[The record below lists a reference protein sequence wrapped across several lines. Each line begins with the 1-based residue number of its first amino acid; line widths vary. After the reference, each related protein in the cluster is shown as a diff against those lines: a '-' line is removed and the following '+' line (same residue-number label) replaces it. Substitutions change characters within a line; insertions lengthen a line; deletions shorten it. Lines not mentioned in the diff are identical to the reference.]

1 MKLSFIT
8 TVLNEEGNIEKFLKS
23 LSSQTVLPDEVIIVD
38 GGSTDKTVDRIKNY
52 ESRIRSKGIKF
63 KLIEKKGNRSV
74 GRNEAIKNA
83 RGDII
88 LSSDAGCVL
97 DKNWVKNIIKPF
109 ENKKNDVV
117 SGYYKGTGET
127 VFEKSLIP
135 YVLVME
141 DRLSSENF
149 LPATRSM
156 AFKKEIWKKAGRFDE
171 KLSHNEDFEFA
182 KRLKKSGAN
191 IKFVKDA
198 IVYWRPRKNIKEAFI
213 MFYRFAFGDAEA
225 GIIRPKVIFLF
236 ARYFVG
242 ILFVFI
248 YLYTKSLFLSVLIF
262 TFLGNYILWAM
273 FKNYR
278 YINNKRALIYLPLL
292 QFTADFSVLLGTTIG
307 FLKTFFVKK

>member
-8 TVLNEEGNIEKFLKS
+8 TVLNEEGNIEKLLKS

-38 GGSTDKTVDRIKNY
+38 GGSSDRTIAEIKYQISNIKNDV
-52 ESRIRSKGIKF
+52 KF
-63 KLIEKKGNRSV
+63 KILIKKGNRSV

-97 DKNWVKNIIKPF
+97 DKNWVKNILKPF

-141 DRLSSENF
+141 DRISPENF

-182 KRLKKSGAN
+182 KRLKKVGAN
-191 IKFVKDA
+191 IKFAKDA

-225 GIIRPKVIFLF
+225 GIIRPKLIFLF
-236 ARYFVG
+236 ARY
-242 ILFVFI
+242 
-248 YLYTKSLFLSVLIF
+248 
-262 TFLGNYILWAM
+262 
-273 FKNYR
+273 
-278 YINNKRALIYLPLL
+278 
-292 QFTADFSVLLGTTIG
+292 
-307 FLKTFFVKK
+307 

>member
-8 TVLNEEGNIEKFLKS
+8 TVLNEEGNIEKLLKS

-38 GGSTDKTVDRIKNY
+38 GGSSDRTIAEIKYQISNIKNDV
-52 ESRIRSKGIKF
+52 KF
-63 KLIEKKGNRSV
+63 KILIKKGNRSI

-141 DRLSSENF
+141 NRLSPENF

-182 KRLKKSGAN
+182 KRLKKVGAN
-191 IKFVKDA
+191 IKFAKDA

-236 ARYFVG
+236 ARYSVG

-248 YLYTKSLFLSVLIF
+248 YLYTNSLFLLILIF
-262 TFLGNYILWAM
+262 TLLGNYILWAM

-307 FLKTFFVKK
+307 FLKSFFIKK